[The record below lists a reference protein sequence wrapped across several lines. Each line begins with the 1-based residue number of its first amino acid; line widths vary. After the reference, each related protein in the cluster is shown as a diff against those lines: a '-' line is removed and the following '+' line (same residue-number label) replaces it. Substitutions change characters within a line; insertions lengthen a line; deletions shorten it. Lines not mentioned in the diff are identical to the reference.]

1 MIELLVVIAIIAI
14 LAALLLPAL
23 SGARHTADPVVC
35 KNNLRQLGIS
45 LEVYTGDHGFY
56 PSGDPPTPTVPRGP
70 QWFHQLEG
78 AAGQRWPDRNFQRDG
93 TPRRV
98 SSVWAYPSYQ
108 RGGGVFARGETTD
121 QYLALGSYGYN
132 GSGAAGPGSTA
143 RYGLG
148 ETSRTIS
155 GGTLQPV
162 INHSLRPSQVVAP
175 SRMIALGDTPLQIG
189 ADDSSLLS
197 KQTYGLPY
205 LSEGLSYL
213 AVELEAAAPSY
224 DRVATGTSTDRSAM
238 RKRHR
243 AWWNLAFNDGHVEQL
258 RARQFCNRGA
268 PQQNVL
274 WNYDHRPHQ
283 ARCRAWLIRN
293 RPSNEKG
300 PGLRPALKR
309 SAAVSISCP
318 RRCGRRG

>member
-1 MIELLVVIAIIAI
+1 M
-14 LAALLLPAL
+14 
-23 SGARHTADPVVC
+23 
-35 KNNLRQLGIS
+35 
-45 LEVYTGDHGFY
+45 
-56 PSGDPPTPTVPRGP
+56 
-70 QWFHQLEG
+70 
-78 AAGQRWPDRNFQRDG
+78 
-93 TPRRV
+93 
-98 SSVWAYPSYQ
+98 
-108 RGGGVFARGETTD
+108 
-121 QYLALGSYGYN
+121 
-132 GSGAAGPGSTA
+132 
-143 RYGLG
+143 
-148 ETSRTIS
+148 
-155 GGTLQPV
+155 QPV

-175 SRMIALGDTPLQIG
+175 SRMIALGDTPLHVG

-238 RKRHR
+238 RQRHR